1 MENNIDYSYLNITG
15 ASSVVLA
22 TGRTMLRSIVVNA
35 TSGSITVVNG
45 TTGTTA
51 VVATISG
58 TPGEYRY
65 DIALST
71 GLRISTVNGTTNITA
86 VYGQP

>member
-1 MENNIDYSYLNITG
+1 MENNIDYKYLNIIG

-22 TGRTMLRSIVVNA
+22 SGRTMLRSVVVNA

-58 TPGEYRY
+58 TTGEYRY

-71 GLRISTVNGTTNITA
+71 GLRVSTVNGATDITV
-86 VYGQP
+86 VYAQP